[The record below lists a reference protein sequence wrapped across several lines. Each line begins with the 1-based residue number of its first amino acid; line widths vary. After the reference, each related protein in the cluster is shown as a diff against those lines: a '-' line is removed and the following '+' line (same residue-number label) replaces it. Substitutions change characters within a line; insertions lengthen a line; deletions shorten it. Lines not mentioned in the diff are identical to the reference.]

1 MYSAILSFSSSFI
14 IMNWQNK
21 KNSLELIFIDKKFG
35 QFDHQIVQ
43 WNMITIKKK
52 TALSF

>member
-14 IMNWQNK
+14 MMNRENK
-21 KNSLELIFIDKKFG
+21 KNSFIFIDKKFG

-43 WNMITIKKK
+43 YNMNTIKKK

>member
-14 IMNWQNK
+14 MMNRENK
-21 KNSLELIFIDKKFG
+21 KNSFIFIDKKFG

-43 WNMITIKKK
+43 YNMNTIKNK